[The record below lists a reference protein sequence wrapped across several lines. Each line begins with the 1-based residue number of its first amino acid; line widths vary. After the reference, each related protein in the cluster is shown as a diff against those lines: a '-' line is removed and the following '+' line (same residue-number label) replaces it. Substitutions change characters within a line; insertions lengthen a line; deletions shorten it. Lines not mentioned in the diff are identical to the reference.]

1 MCGIRADESRNI
13 STAESPDRCQKRYWA
28 HTNAKNMK
36 KNTLFLI
43 FVLSLVSSKLLCQNK
58 IDKAALDTLL
68 KAAEQTQTDGLVIYQ
83 DGKLYGEYYFAKEPK
98 KIEAMSSTKSIVN
111 LAIGKM
117 LTDSLIKSIDQPVY
131 EFYPEWKQ
139 GMKKDIT
146 IRQLLNHTSG
156 MQNFPST
163 NVEIYPSPDFVKLA
177 LAAEIT
183 DTPGTKFLYNN
194 KAVNLLEGIVKIVTG
209 KTIDK
214 YLEEKIFT
222 PMGIKNFDWATD
234 KNGNPQCMAG
244 FQVLPKDMAKLG
256 QLFLQKGSWEGKQL
270 IAENWFAET
279 VTPGVEPTC
288 GLLWWLQ
295 YEKTIAIVDD
305 AQINKLK
312 EAGLDEEVL
321 NKIRT
326 IKGTYLLENYIH
338 VLNEKV
344 INFTPDWT
352 TKYVPF
358 LISKGLTV
366 SRKEY
371 KNIIAYYTDGYLG
384 NDMIVIPAKKLV
396 VVRMISWDSFMKGQ
410 GNADGT
416 GVNNF
421 DDFFSLAEKLIK

>member
-1 MCGIRADESRNI
+1 
-13 STAESPDRCQKRYWA
+13 
-28 HTNAKNMK
+28 MK
-36 KNTLFLI
+36 KVFFFFALTIFCTGLF
-43 FVLSLVSSKLLCQNK
+43 CQNK

-83 DGKLYGEYYFAKEPK
+83 DGKLYGEYYFGKHPM
-98 KIEAMSSTKSIVN
+98 KIESMSSTKSIVN

-146 IRQLLNHTSG
+146 IRNLMNHTSG

-183 DTPGTKFLYNN
+183 DKPGTKFSYNN
-194 KAVNLLEGIVKIVTG
+194 KAVNLLGGIVKIVTG
-209 KTIDK
+209 KTIDN

-222 PMGIKNFDWATD
+222 PLGIKDFDWTTD
-234 KNGNPQCMAG
+234 ESGNPHCMSG

-256 QLFLQKGSWEGKQL
+256 QLFLQKGNWEGKQL
-270 IAENWFAET
+270 IAENWFTET
-279 VTPGVEPTC
+279 VTPGLEPAC

-295 YEKTIAIVDD
+295 YEKAIAIVDD
-305 AQINKLK
+305 AQINTLK
-312 EAGLDEEVL
+312 EAGLDEGVL

-326 IKGTYLLENYIH
+326 IKGTYLLENYNP
-338 VLNEKV
+338 VFNEKV
-344 INFTPDWT
+344 VNATPDWM

-358 LISKGLTV
+358 FMSKGLTV

-371 KNIIAYYTDGYLG
+371 KNIIAYNTNGYLG
-384 NDMIVIPAKKLV
+384 NHMIIIPAKNLV
-396 VVRMISWDSFMKGQ
+396 VVRMISWDSFTKGQ
-410 GNADGT
+410 GKKDGT

-421 DDFFSLAEKLIK
+421 EDFFKLAKKL